1 MRPLV
6 YSVAASLDGFIA
18 GPHGEFDWIVQ
29 DPTIDFAEIFSG
41 FDTIVMGRHSYELIL
56 RAGRSPKEFGMK
68 IFVASTTLDPGR
80 HPDVQIVAS
89 GLSETVAG
97 LKQKSGKEIWLF
109 GGGII
114 FRSMLDAGLVD
125 RIEISLV
132 PVLLGEGIPVMPPGH
147 RCPLLFK
154 DSRTFPSGIVS
165 LTYGVGQGT
174 ENRE

>member
-18 GPHGEFDWIVQ
+18 GPHGEFDWIIH
-29 DPTIDFAEIFSG
+29 DPTMDFAEIFAA

-56 RAGRSPKEFGMK
+56 KAGRSPKEFGMK
-68 IFVASTTLDPGR
+68 VLVASTTLDPAA
-80 HPDVQIVAS
+80 HADVQIVAS
-89 GLSETVAG
+89 GLPAAVAA
-97 LKQKSGKEIWLF
+97 LKQRSGKDIWLF

-125 RIEISLV
+125 RVEISLI
-132 PVLLGEGIPVMPPGH
+132 PVLLGEGIPVVPPGR

-165 LTYGVGQGT
+165 LTYETAGNKGPK
-174 ENRE
+174 